1 MEALH
6 YLLIILLGV
15 LVSAFFAGAETGLI
29 SLNRVRLRH
38 EVERKNR
45 RAIILNGFVENS
57 ERLLGTTL
65 FGTNLANV
73 LVGVY
78 ATVLATI
85 LFHTDNFWV
94 GFGAALVASALLLVF
109 GEIVPKSL
117 FRRYAHRLCM
127 TIADALNAMAWV
139 CAPMVLLVGFI
150 MRMFVR
156 LGGAPEAPKSFF
168 VTREELKHLAK
179 EGEAGGALTAEER
192 EMIDGVFDF
201 PYKTVYDVML
211 PMSRTVA
218 VTRDILVAE
227 LFVLSQ
233 RTGFARFPVR
243 ESEKIIGV
251 VNVYEILFE
260 NTGRAGTTAGQL
272 MQKPQFVVST
282 ERINRVLPVLRAGR
296 HSISIVVSPEGKHVG
311 ILTIEDIVEEIVG
324 DVEG

>member
-1 MEALH
+1 METLD
-6 YLLIILLGV
+6 YLIIIFLGI
-15 LVSAFFAGAETGLI
+15 LGSAFFAGAETGLI

-78 ATVLATI
+78 ASVVATRLA
-85 LFHTDNFWV
+85 HTDNFWV
-94 GFGAALVASALLLVF
+94 EFGAAFVASGLLLVF
-109 GEIVPKSL
+109 GEIVPKTL
-117 FRRYAHRLCM
+117 FRQYPHRLCM
-127 TIADALNAMAWV
+127 TIADALNAMAWL
-139 CAPMVLLVGFI
+139 CAPMVLFVGFV

-156 LGGAPEAPKSFF
+156 LSGGAEAPKSFF

-179 EGEAGGALTAEER
+179 EGEAGGALSAEER

-211 PMSRTVA
+211 PISRA
-218 VTRDILVAE
+218 VVVPRNVLVAE
-227 LFVLSQ
+227 LFALSQ

-243 ESEKIIGV
+243 DGEKIVGV
-251 VNVYEILFE
+251 VNVYEIMF
-260 NTGRAGTTAGQL
+260 GDSARAGTTAGQL
-272 MQKPQFVVST
+272 MKKPQFVAST
-282 ERINRVLPVLRAGR
+282 
-296 HSISIVVSPEGKHVG
+296 
-311 ILTIEDIVEEIVG
+311 
-324 DVEG
+324 

>member
-1 MEALH
+1 METLP
-6 YLLIILLGV
+6 YILIIVLGV
-15 LVSAFFAGAETGLI
+15 LISAFFAGAETGLI

-45 RAIILNGFVENS
+45 RAIILNGFVENT

-78 ATVLATI
+78 ASVLAVR
-85 LFHTDNFWV
+85 LFHIDNFWV
-94 GFGAALVASALLLVF
+94 EFGAAFVASALLLVF
-109 GEIVPKSL
+109 GEIVPKTL

-127 TIADALNAMAWV
+127 AIADALNAMAWL
-139 CAPMVLLVGFI
+139 CAPMVSFVGFV
-150 MRMFVR
+150 MWTFVR
-156 LGGAPEAPKSFF
+156 LSGQSESPKSFF

-179 EGEAGGALTAEER
+179 EGEAGGALTADER

-201 PYKTVYDVML
+201 PYKTVDNVML
-211 PMSRTVA
+211 PMSRAVTVA
-218 VTRDILVAE
+218 RDIPVAD
-227 LFVLSQ
+227 LFAVSQ
-233 RTGFARFPVR
+233 KTGFARFPVR
-243 ESEKIIGV
+243 DGEKIVGV
-251 VNVYEILFE
+251 VNVYEVLFE
-260 NTGRAGTTAGQL
+260 HAGRDGQTAEQL
-272 MQKPQFVVST
+272 MQKPQFVAST

-296 HSISIVVSPEGKHVG
+296 HPISIVVSPEGKHVG